1 MADFA
6 DGRGAGDWGGAA
18 RSEAGPS
25 VASESVEKPGAG
37 VLTLTGRALC
47 YEHAGQLFVFRPGPQ
62 RAARRCRKL
71 AGGGDLAVEEPQ
83 EVQDEEYERVWER
96 VAAVDVAKASGV
108 VCTRVPDEDRPGRRC
123 TRVWTVT
130 ATVNAVTEL
139 ADHLRC
145 HQIEV
150 VTLES
155 TSDYWR
161 IWWVVLEAAGLTVQL
176 VNARSVKN
184 VPGRAK
190 TDKKDAVWLAKLT
203 ERGMLRPSFV
213 PPPEI
218 RRLRE
223 FTRLRADLV
232 HERTRYWARLEKLLE
247 RALIKISA
255 VASSLDTDS
264 TRAMIE
270 ALIAGQRNPK
280 ILADLAIGRMRAKR
294 AQLAEALDGRFE
306 PHHGELARILL
317 DQIDALTAQIDQL
330 TARVTELIAA
340 IPAAQGIDA
349 DGTTGPGAGTGSG
362 APVLPAVARLDEITG
377 CGIIAAQ
384 VAIAEIGLDMTVFGT
399 PGRLVSWAKR
409 CPQTRQSGTKTTT
422 GKAGKGNPYLNGI
435 LGEIAASAGR
445 TDTFLGERYRRLARR
460 RGKRKAIVAVARSV
474 LVIIFH
480 LLADPEA
487 RFHDLGPG
495 YYDTHIDRERKI
507 RNHVRQL
514 QALGLTVTVTP
525 GEDAA

>member
-1 MADFA
+1 
-6 DGRGAGDWGGAA
+6 
-18 RSEAGPS
+18 
-25 VASESVEKPGAG
+25 
-37 VLTLTGRALC
+37 
-47 YEHAGQLFVFRPGPQ
+47 
-62 RAARRCRKL
+62 
-71 AGGGDLAVEEPQ
+71 VEEPQ

-96 VAAVDVAKASGV
+96 VAAIDVAKASGV
-108 VCTRVPDEDRPGRRC
+108 VCTRVPDEDRPGRRR
-123 TRVWTVT
+123 TKVQSVT
-130 ATVNAVTEL
+130 ATLSAVTEL

-161 IWWVVLEAAGLTVQL
+161 IWHVVLEAAGLTVQL
-176 VNARSVKN
+176 DGARSVKN

-232 HERTRYWARLEKLLE
+232 HERTRHWARLEKLPG

-255 VASSLDTDS
+255 VASTLDTDS
-264 TRAMIE
+264 CRAMIE

-280 ILADLAIGRMRAKR
+280 AIADLAKGRLRPKR
-294 AQLAEALDGRFE
+294 AALAEALEGRFE

-317 DQIDALTAQIDQL
+317 DQIDALTEKIDQL
-330 TARVTELIAA
+330 SDRVTELIEQ
-340 IPAAQGIDA
+340 IPAAQGVDA
-349 DGTTGPGAGTGSG
+349 DGATGPGAGTGPG

-384 VAIAEIGLDMTVFGT
+384 AVIAEIGLDMTVFGT

-409 CPQTRQSGTKTTT
+409 CPQTRQSGTKTST
-422 GKAGKGNPYLNGI
+422 GKAGKGNPYLGGV

-445 TDTFLGERYRRLARR
+445 TDTFPGERYRRLARR
-460 RGKRKAIVAVARSV
+460 RGKRKALVAVARSI

-487 RFHDLGPG
+487 RFCDLGPG
-495 YYDTHIDRERKI
+495 YYDTHIDRQRKI
-507 RNHVRQL
+507 RNHIRQL
-514 QALGLTVTVTP
+514 EALGLDVTTAP
-525 GEDAA
+525 RHDAA

>member
-1 MADFA
+1 
-6 DGRGAGDWGGAA
+6 
-18 RSEAGPS
+18 
-25 VASESVEKPGAG
+25 
-37 VLTLTGRALC
+37 
-47 YEHAGQLFVFRPGPQ
+47 
-62 RAARRCRKL
+62 
-71 AGGGDLAVEEPQ
+71 VEEPQ

-108 VCTRVPDEDRPGRRC
+108 VCTRVPDEARPGRRR
-123 TRVWTVT
+123 TKVRTVA

-145 HQIEV
+145 HQIQV

-161 IWWVVLEAAGLTVQL
+161 IWWVVLEAAGLKVQL
-176 VNARSVKN
+176 DGARSVKN

-232 HERTRYWARLEKLLE
+232 HERTRHWARLEKLLE

-255 VASSLDTDS
+255 VASTLDTDS
-264 TRAMIE
+264 CRAMIE

-280 ILADLAIGRMRAKR
+280 AIADLAKGRLRPKR
-294 AQLAEALDGRFE
+294 AELAEALDGRFE
-306 PHHGELARILL
+306 PHHGELARIML
-317 DQIDALTAQIDQL
+317 DQIDALTEKTGQL
-330 TARVTELIAA
+330 SARVTELIEQ
-340 IPAAQGIDA
+340 IPAAQGVDA
-349 DGTTGPGAGTGSG
+349 DGATGPGAGTGPG

-377 CGIIAAQ
+377 CGVIAAQ
-384 VAIAEIGLDMTVFGT
+384 AVIAEIGLDMAVFGT

-422 GKAGKGNPYLNGI
+422 GKAGKGNRYLNGV

-460 RGKRKAIVAVARSV
+460 RGKRKAIVAVARSI

-487 RFHDLGPG
+487 RFRDLGPG
-495 YYDTHIDRERKI
+495 YYDTHIDRQRKI
-507 RNHVRQL
+507 RNHIRQL
-514 QALGLTVTVTP
+514 EALGYTVTLQP
-525 GEDAA
+525 AA

>member
-1 MADFA
+1 
-6 DGRGAGDWGGAA
+6 
-18 RSEAGPS
+18 
-25 VASESVEKPGAG
+25 VEKP
-37 VLTLTGRALC
+37 
-47 YEHAGQLFVFRPGPQ
+47 
-62 RAARRCRKL
+62 
-71 AGGGDLAVEEPQ
+71 Q
-83 EVQDEEYERVWER
+83 EVEDEEYERVWER

-108 VCTRVPDEDRPGRRC
+108 ACTRVPDEDRPGRRR
-123 TRVWTVT
+123 THVWTVT
-130 ATVNAVTEL
+130 ATVSAVTEL

-145 HQIEV
+145 QGIQI

-161 IWWVVLEAAGLTVQL
+161 IWWVVLEAAGLKVQL
-176 VNARSVKN
+176 VNARAVRN

-218 RRLRE
+218 RRLRD
-223 FTRLRADLV
+223 FTRLRAELV

-247 RALIKISA
+247 RALIKISS
-255 VASSLDTDS
+255 VASTLDTDS

-280 ILADLAIGRMRAKR
+280 ALAELAIGKMRPKR
-294 AQLAEALDGRFE
+294 AQLAEALDGKFE
-306 PHHGELARILL
+306 PHHGELARIIL
-317 DQIDALTAQIDQL
+317 DQIDALTARIDQL
-330 TARVTELIAA
+330 SDRVTELIDQ
-340 IPAAQGIDA
+340 IPAAQGVDA
-349 DGTTGPGAGTGSG
+349 DGTTGPGAGTGPG

-377 CGIIAAQ
+377 CGVIAAQ
-384 VAIAEIGLDMTVFGT
+384 AVIAEIGLDMTVFGT
-399 PGRLVSWAKR
+399 AGRLVSWAKR
-409 CPQTRQSGTKTTT
+409 CPQTRQSGKKTTS

-435 LGEIAASAGR
+435 LGEVAASASR

-460 RGKRKAIVAVARSV
+460 RGKRKALAAIARSI

-487 RFHDLGPG
+487 RFHDLGPDF
-495 YYDTHIDRERKI
+495 YDNRISRERKI

-514 QALGLTVTVTP
+514 EALGLTVTLAP
-525 GEDAA
+525 KEEAA

>member
-1 MADFA
+1 
-6 DGRGAGDWGGAA
+6 
-18 RSEAGPS
+18 
-25 VASESVEKPGAG
+25 
-37 VLTLTGRALC
+37 
-47 YEHAGQLFVFRPGPQ
+47 
-62 RAARRCRKL
+62 
-71 AGGGDLAVEEPQ
+71 VEEPQ
-83 EVQDEEYERVWER
+83 EVRDEEYERVWER

-108 VCTRVPDEDRPGRRC
+108 VCTRVPDEDRPGRRR
-123 TRVWTVT
+123 TRVW
-130 ATVNAVTEL
+130 TVNAVTEL
-139 ADHLRC
+139 ADHVRC

-161 IWWVVLEAAGLTVQL
+161 IWYVVLEAAGLTVQL
-176 VNARSVKN
+176 VNARAVKN

-190 TDKKDAVWLAKLT
+190 TDLKDAVWLAKLT

-213 PPPEI
+213 PPYDI

-247 RALIKISA
+247 RALIKISS
-255 VASSLDTDS
+255 VASSVDTQS
-264 TRAMIE
+264 VRAMLE

-280 ILADLAIGRMRAKR
+280 ALADLARGRMRAKR
-294 AQLAEALDGRFE
+294 AQLAEALDGKFE
-306 PHHGELARILL
+306 PHHGELARIML
-317 DQIDALTAQIDQL
+317 DQIDALTTQIDQL
-330 TARVTELIAA
+330 TARVSELIAA

-349 DGTTGPGAGTGSG
+349 DGTTGPGAGTGPD

-377 CGIIAAQ
+377 CGTVAAQAIIA
-384 VAIAEIGLDMTVFGT
+384 ELGLDMTVFGT

-409 CPQTRQSGTKTTT
+409 CPQTRQSGTKTSTGKA

-435 LGEIAASAGR
+435 LGEIAASAAR

-460 RGKRKAIVAVARSV
+460 RGKRKAIVAVARSI

-487 RFHDLGPG
+487 RFRDLGPDF
-495 YYDTHIDRERKI
+495 YDNRISTERKI
-507 RNHVRQL
+507 ANHVRQL
-514 QALGLTVTVTP
+514 QALGLTVTLTP
-525 GEDAA
+525 AEDAA

>member
-1 MADFA
+1 M
-6 DGRGAGDWGGAA
+6 
-18 RSEAGPS
+18 
-25 VASESVEKPGAG
+25 EK
-37 VLTLTGRALC
+37 
-47 YEHAGQLFVFRPGPQ
+47 
-62 RAARRCRKL
+62 
-71 AGGGDLAVEEPQ
+71 PQ
-83 EVQDEEYERVWER
+83 EVEDEEYERVWER

-108 VCTRVPDEDRPGRRC
+108 ACTRVPDEDRPGRRR
-123 TRVWTVT
+123 THVWTVT
-130 ATVNAVTEL
+130 ATVSAVTEL

-145 HQIEV
+145 QGIQI

-161 IWWVVLEAAGLTVQL
+161 IWWVVLEAAGLKVQL
-176 VNARSVKN
+176 VNARAVRN

-218 RRLRE
+218 RRLRD
-223 FTRLRADLV
+223 FTRLRAELV

-247 RALIKISA
+247 RALIKISS
-255 VASSLDTDS
+255 VASTLDTDS

-280 ILADLAIGRMRAKR
+280 ALAELAIGKMRPKR
-294 AQLAEALDGRFE
+294 AQLAEALDGKFE
-306 PHHGELARILL
+306 PHHGELARIIL
-317 DQIDALTAQIDQL
+317 DQIDALTARIDQL
-330 TARVTELIAA
+330 SDRVTELIDQ
-340 IPAAQGIDA
+340 IPAAQGVDA
-349 DGTTGPGAGTGSG
+349 DGTIGPGAGTGPG

-377 CGIIAAQ
+377 CGVIAAQ
-384 VAIAEIGLDMTVFGT
+384 AVIAEIGLDMTVFGT

-409 CPQTRQSGTKTTT
+409 GPQTRQSGKKTTS

-435 LGEIAASAGR
+435 LGEVAASASR

-460 RGKRKAIVAVARSV
+460 RGKRKALAAIARSI

-487 RFHDLGPG
+487 RFHDLGPDF
-495 YYDTHIDRERKI
+495 YDNRISRERKI

-514 QALGLTVTVTP
+514 EALGLTVTLAP
-525 GEDAA
+525 KEEAA